1 MRIEGKD
8 YRTIWFED
16 NVVKIIDQTKLPH
29 QFIIKDLKTIKDAIN
44 AIKIME
50 VRGAPLI
57 GATAAYGLVLAIIEN
72 NDQSFLKKS
81 ADELISS
88 RPTAINLR
96 WAVDRM
102 MNKLSG
108 LNSDK
113 ILEIALNEAKDIC
126 EEDIKFC
133 ENIGLNGLKI
143 IEEIYN
149 KKKDTVNI
157 LTHCNAGWLATINWG
172 TATSPI
178 YHAHKK
184 GIPVHVWADETRPRN
199 QGANLTSYELNE
211 EGIKNTIIAD
221 NTGGILMQRGE
232 VDMCIVG
239 TDRTL
244 ANGDVCNKVGTYLKA
259 LAAHDNKIPFYVAL
273 PSSTIDWNIKDHK
286 DIPIDD
292 TKIWAQRLSYV
303 GELGYELYV
312 EVKDAKKIYELI
324 IEKGKDH
331 NLSNCGMHAMDI
343 MRMESGFLHW
353 GHDISPEENQYQA
366 GLSFTISNKKN
377 VDFIGKSALEKIDKE
392 KIKTRF
398 AKFTLKDSKP
408 GEPLLLH
415 DEPIYLEDKIIG
427 RSTSGNY
434 SFNFKKN
441 LTFGYINND
450 FSNEELQNKNLFIE
464 VEKKKYP
471 IEISN
476 KPLKQTNFKNN

>member
-1 MRIEGKD
+1 MKIEGKE
-8 YRTIWFED
+8 YHTIWFES

-29 QFIIKDLKTIKDAIN
+29 QFIIKDLKKVNDAIN
-44 AIKIME
+44 AIKIMK

-57 GATAAYGLVLAIIEN
+57 GATAAYGLVLAILEN

-81 ADELISS
+81 AEDLINS
-88 RPTAINLR
+88 RPTAINLK

-108 LNSDK
+108 VNSDK
-113 ILEIALNEAKDIC
+113 ILEIALNEAKEIC

-143 IEEIYN
+143 IEEIYK

-211 EGIKNTIIAD
+211 ENIPNTIIAD

-244 ANGDVCNKVGTYLKA
+244 ANGDVCNKIGTYLKA
-259 LAAHDNKIPFYVAL
+259 LAAHDNKVPFYVAL
-273 PSSTIDWNIKDHK
+273 PSSTIDWDIKNYK
-286 DIPIDD
+286 DIPIEE
-292 TKIWAQRLSYV
+292 RNSEELSHIE
-303 GELGYELYV
+303 GLDENGNL
-312 EVKDAKKIYELI
+312 KKIQIYPKKSKSMNLAFDVTPAKYVTGLI
-324 IEKGKDH
+324 TEKGVCEA
-331 NLSNCGMHAMDI
+331 S
-343 MRMESGFLHW
+343 
-353 GHDISPEENQYQA
+353 
-366 GLSFTISNKKN
+366 
-377 VDFIGKSALEKIDKE
+377 EKG
-392 KIKTRF
+392 
-398 AKFTLKDSKP
+398 LKD
-408 GEPLLLH
+408 L
-415 DEPIYLEDKIIG
+415 
-427 RSTSGNY
+427 
-434 SFNFKKN
+434 FK
-441 LTFGYINND
+441 
-450 FSNEELQNKNLFIE
+450 
-464 VEKKKYP
+464 
-471 IEISN
+471 
-476 KPLKQTNFKNN
+476 